1 MGWVV
6 NNPDWPSGEGEHL
19 VWVEDEDDSEPD
31 TAPSAAR
38 EAVADAWAEILRR
51 RHPGISWDV
60 R

>member
-19 VWVEDEDDSEPD
+19 VWVDEPD
-31 TAPSAAR
+31 TAPPAAR

-51 RHPGISWDV
+51 RHPGYSWDV